1 MCLQQAVI
9 VIRALFE
16 RLMTTACSFSL
27 GLCEICQSVCAL
39 LNTSLFGQRCVN
51 PGKQLA
57 LRSQAD
63 PSGHH

>member
-1 MCLQQAVI
+1 
-9 VIRALFE
+9 
-16 RLMTTACSFSL
+16 MTIACSL

-39 LNTSLFGQRCVN
+39 LNTSLFGQRCEN
-51 PGKQLA
+51 PGEQLA